1 MTTQE
6 QKIREALQKIND
18 PELGFSIVDL
28 GLVYTIVVD
37 DQATTIAI
45 TMTMTT
51 PACPL
56 QSFFEKEIM
65 AAAVQTLPGYTP
77 TLTFTF
83 TPPWSPAKA
92 SQSVQEQFA
101 LMGIPPTNHV

>member
-6 QKIREALQKIND
+6 QKIWEALQKIND

-28 GLVYTIVVD
+28 GLVYTVVVD

-65 AAAVQTLPGYTP
+65 AAVLTLPGYTP

-92 SQSVQEQFA
+92 SQSVQEQFV
-101 LMGIPPTNHV
+101 LMGIPLTNHV